1 MHSTEKKYTNFLLT
15 TFVVTTAMIVAIT
28 ADIKMVTVGNKT

>member
-1 MHSTEKKYTNFLLT
+1 MHSTEKYTNFLLT
-15 TFVVTTAMIVAIT
+15 ALVVTTAMTVAIM